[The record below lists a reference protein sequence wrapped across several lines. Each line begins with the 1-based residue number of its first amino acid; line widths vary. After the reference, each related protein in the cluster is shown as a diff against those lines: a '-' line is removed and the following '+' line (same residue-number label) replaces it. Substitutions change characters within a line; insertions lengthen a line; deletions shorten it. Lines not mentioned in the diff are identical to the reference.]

1 MRPLPAAGPTPERVV
16 RHPPTRDAL
25 TARLGMVL
33 FLASWTMLFAGLF
46 FAYGLVRS
54 RATAWPPLDQPP
66 LPLALP
72 GANVAVLALGSA
84 ALLLAARPLRRGDSR
99 GAARALTA
107 AALLGAIF
115 LALQARVWTSLWAEG
130 LRPDG
135 GPYGSVVYTL
145 TGFHALHV
153 LVGLGALAS
162 LAWRAWRGTHGP
174 AQTLPARLWAVYWHF
189 VAAVWLLMYL
199 TVYVL

>member
-1 MRPLPAAGPTPERVV
+1 MHPLPATGHPRSHPI
-16 RHPPTRDAL
+16 RHPATRDAL
-25 TARLGMVL
+25 TAHLGVVL
-33 FLASWTMLFAGLF
+33 FLASSTMLFAGLF

-54 RATAWPPLDQPP
+54 RATTWPPLDQPP

-72 GANVAVLALGSA
+72 GANVAVAALGSA
-84 ALLLAARPLRRGDSR
+84 ALFFAGRLLGRGDSR

-115 LALQARVWTSLWAEG
+115 LALQERVWTSLWAEG

-135 GPYGSVVYTL
+135 GPYGSVFYTL

-162 LAWRAWRGTHGP
+162 LAWRAWRDTHGP
-174 AQTLPARLWAVYWHF
+174 ALSLPVRLWSMYWHF
-189 VAAVWLLMYL
+189 AAAVWLLMYL
-199 TVYVL
+199 TVYLL